1 MLRTHCRRRRR
12 GGVPIKSLWSCRAPD
27 KRKGLWYLTK
37 VNDCGYIIFP
47 SSIFKDLEPYVMQF
61 KKGGE
66 KKKEKNDEMTPLAN
80 RVEINLSATDCTFVA
95 GCFLLLRSITAF
107 KFLTKQAYSNIFKK
121 TIFILLLSK
130 QQTAFQYWG
139 LKKKK
144 CR

>member
-95 GCFLLLRSITAF
+95 GCFLLLRSSF
-107 KFLTKQAYSNIFKK
+107 QIFNKAGP
-121 TIFILLLSK
+121 TQIYLRRLFSFCYCRNSK
-130 QQTAFQYWG
+130 QPFNIEA